1 MDRNANNPAAV
12 PDPSEDLMRELVALS
27 ERVELQ
33 GPAVADRIVAGF
45 RRDGRLS
52 IYFGEDCCYQFD
64 PEGRL
69 RRALIDGRLYRTQG
83 NGLAALSRGRN
94 ADETVLIRHDL
105 DSAEL
110 EQFVGQMV
118 ERLRALHDAVSSRSV
133 QVTRQV
139 PTDAS
144 VVERLVRSLEVVLSA
159 AGELAPAINRMR

>member
-1 MDRNANNPAAV
+1 MASKTNNSEEV
-12 PDPSEDLMRELVALS
+12 SGTSEDLMRELVALI
-27 ERVELQ
+27 ERVDLR
-33 GPAVADRIVAGF
+33 GPAITDRIIAGF
-45 RRDGRLS
+45 HRDDRLS
-52 IYFGEDCCYQFD
+52 LYFAEGPYYQFD

-69 RRALIDGRLYRTQG
+69 RRALIDGRLFRTQG
-83 NGLAALSRGRN
+83 NGLAALTRVRN
-94 ADETVLIRHDL
+94 ADETVLIRQDL

-144 VVERLVRSLEVVLSA
+144 VV
-159 AGELAPAINRMR
+159 